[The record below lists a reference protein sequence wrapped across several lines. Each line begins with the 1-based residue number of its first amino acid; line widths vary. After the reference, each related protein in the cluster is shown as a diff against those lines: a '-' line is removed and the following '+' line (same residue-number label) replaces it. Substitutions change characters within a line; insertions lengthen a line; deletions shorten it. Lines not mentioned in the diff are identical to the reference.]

1 MSDPSAVTLRANGYA
16 LAGWESVS
24 IRRSVDE
31 ACSSF
36 ALAVSQRYA
45 IGNPIPLRNG
55 DAVEVYIGDDK
66 VITGWVDVVEP
77 SIAATS
83 HSISV
88 SGRSKTCDFVDCSAV
103 DLPLRWRKR
112 RVEQIAQDLAKAFGL
127 RVRTVGSTGT
137 ALARFAVEHGET
149 CYAAL
154 DRAINDRFLLVTDDA
169 EGDLVIASFGSFPR
183 STTQIVEGQNM
194 LSGKSRA
201 DSSKIY
207 SDIRVKGQRV
217 GNDQDYGVM
226 VSDVTGQ
233 ALDTEA
239 RRYRPLAIN
248 MSGPASPK
256 LAKSRAVWEAKT
268 RMAKSLLTS
277 VEVQG
282 WRQGDGRL
290 WAAGELVNVRSD
302 SLGIDGDLL
311 IAAIDYKLDAQ
322 GTRAALEL
330 AIPEAYTPEIAEPK
344 QGGGGTRAGVS
355 YLYRELRYGVGRPTS
370 AAGDAWRKANQTF
383 GLLTGEEP

>member
-1 MSDPSAVTLRANGYA
+1 MLRANGYA
-16 LAGWESVS
+16 LSGWESVS
-24 IRRSVDE
+24 IRRSIDE

-36 ALAVSQRYA
+36 AVTVSQRYA
-45 IGNPIPLRNG
+45 VGNPIPLRNG
-55 DAVEVYIGDDK
+55 DAVTVHIGPDK

-77 SIAATS
+77 SISASA
-83 HSISV
+83 HSIAV

-112 RVEQIAQDLAKAFGL
+112 RVEQIAQDLARPFGL
-127 RVRTVGSTGT
+127 QVRTIGSTGA

-154 DRAINDRFLLVTDDA
+154 DRAINDRFLLVTDDPA
-169 EGDLVIASFGSFPR
+169 GNLVIASFASFPR
-183 STTQIVEGQNM
+183 STTQIVEGQN
-194 LSGKSRA
+194 LLGGKSRA

-207 SDIRVKGQRV
+207 SDIRVKGQRI
-217 GNDQDYGVM
+217 GNDQDYGAA

-233 ALDTEA
+233 ALDTES

-256 LAKSRAVWEAKT
+256 LARSRAVWEAKT
-268 RMAKSLLTS
+268 RVAKSLQTS
-277 VEVQG
+277 VDVQG

-290 WAAGELVNVRSD
+290 WTVGALVGVRSD

-311 IAAIDYKLDAQ
+311 IVAAEYKLDAQ
-322 GTRAALEL
+322 GTRTALEL
-330 AIPEAYTPEIAEPK
+330 ALPDAYMPEVAAPK
-344 QGGGGTRAGVS
+344 GGSRGSVS

-370 AAGDAWRKANQTF
+370 AAGAAWKKVNETF
-383 GLLTGEEP
+383 GLLTGEAP